1 MTTQP
6 KHRIYVT
13 RKQRSRDNEKATLMI
28 RRCVKATLDSEGVTL
43 PCEVNVTITSNT
55 DIRAVNLKTRG
66 VDRATDVLSFPMFE
80 FKPGEFTADEN
91 DIDPETGR
99 LFLGDIL
106 ISLDQVAAQAEQ
118 FGHSR
123 EREMAYLVVHSALHL
138 LGYDHMD
145 EGKEKMRMRRREK
158 DILKK
163 LGIYDNE

>member
-28 RRCVKATLDSEGVTL
+28 RRCVKATLDSEGVRL
-43 PCEVNVTITSNT
+43 PCEVNVTITSNS
-55 DIRAVNLKTRG
+55 DIKSINCNTRG
-66 VDRATDVLSFPMFE
+66 VDKTTDVLSFPMFE
-80 FKPGEFTADEN
+80 LRPGEFDASETDL
-91 DIDPETGR
+91 DPETGR
-99 LFLGDIL
+99 LFLGDIM
-106 ISLDQVAAQAEQ
+106 ISLDKVADQAEEY
-118 FGHSR
+118 GHSK

-158 DILKK
+158 DILRK
-163 LGIYDNE
+163 LGINDNE